1 MSAYNPLTGFRR
13 AMRHRSYRNYTI
25 GSMLSLVGT
34 WIHRVALG
42 WLTWEIT
49 GSYVWL
55 GIISF
60 ADMCMVMVFAPLAG
74 SLADRVDRLRMQIW
88 AQVGMMSQAISMSV
102 IYYAGLA
109 DIYVVFSLALM
120 LGIMQSFH
128 VASRLALVPNLVPH
142 EDLTPA
148 VAINSMIFNV
158 SRFIGPAVAG
168 FVIVQLGTGPAFVI
182 NAFSF
187 TIFLAMLL
195 SIRNVRIETKSGPQ
209 GSVLRNIAEGAS
221 YAFRHAGIGPV
232 LLILGVTAF
241 TGRAIPD
248 LLAGYADGVLGRG
261 AEGLAWLASAMGL
274 GATLSGFYFLTR
286 DGVKGATSVVF
297 FSVFLMSASCV
308 AFTVLADFWATV
320 LLLVVAGFAM
330 NNATLGTLN
339 LMQNAVH
346 GHVRGRVMSMYTV
359 IQQGMPAVGTIMIGG
374 IAEITG
380 LGWPIGVAA
389 ACGIALWAL
398 MMPRKAAIR
407 DALEI
412 EPPRASE
419 ESKATSKGTA

>member
-49 GSYVWL
+49 GSYAWL

-88 AQVGMMSQAISMSV
+88 AQVGMMSQAIAMSV

-109 DIYVVFSLALM
+109 DIYVVFGLALV

-187 TIFLAMLL
+187 TIFLVMLF

-209 GSVLRNIAEGAS
+209 GSVLRNIAEGAG

-412 EPPRASE
+412 EPPRAGE
-419 ESKATSKGTA
+419 ESTATSKGTA